1 VSLKIFYL
9 LILQVEMFILLS
21 IFTTETIFNVSYFND
36 FVFKQLQILLII
48 VLLMPN
54 RSLIY
59 FNETNYLF

>member
-1 VSLKIFYL
+1 MSLKKFYL

-36 FVFKQLQILLII
+36 FNFKQLQILLII